1 MTVLA
6 PGDFFSGLRKGVKAT
21 LPAALRTFNSARGR
35 GRLMKLHYDRPE
47 FHYEAWHHTGDGRLE
62 IGLHFEG
69 STQENQEA
77 FDFFRVRMIEIKAHL
92 PHAELEPWDR
102 GWSRLYE
109 TLPAPQLD
117 EAVLGAAVERVSDFI
132 VTLQP
137 LLDTFVGGLGPR

>member
-1 MTVLA
+1 LASAAVLA
-6 PGDFFSGLRKGVKAT
+6 PVDFFGALRKGVKAR
-21 LPAALRTFNSARGR
+21 LPAGLRTFNSARGR
-35 GRLMKLHYDRPE
+35 GRLMKVHYGRPE

-69 STQENQEA
+69 SSDGNQAA

-92 PHAELEPWDR
+92 PNAELEPWDR

-117 EAVLGAAVERVSDFI
+117 ESVLDRAVERMAEYV
-132 VTLQP
+132 VNLQP
-137 LLDTFVGGLGPR
+137 LLDSFLKD

>member
-1 MTVLA
+1 LASGTVLA
-6 PGDFFSGLRKGVKAT
+6 PADFFSGLRKGVKAK
-21 LPAALRTFNSARGR
+21 LPTDLRSLNTGRGR

-47 FHYEAWHHTGDGRLE
+47 FHYEVWHHTGDGRLE

-69 STQENQEA
+69 SKEENQEA
-77 FDFFRVRMIEIKAHL
+77 FDFFRVRMIEIKAYL

-117 EAVLGAAVERVSDFI
+117 DGVLDAAVELMSDYI
-132 VTLQP
+132 VALQP
-137 LLDTFVGGLGPR
+137 LLLAWLKD